1 MEMLYT
7 KYHNDIINTMEK
19 EGFFDVSVEGRY
31 DTNNI
36 RKNIADN
43 IIITASFI
51 SGTINNSEVNLID
64 TSDNYFV
71 VGISYT
77 NMVNNIVIAT
87 LSNKMF
93 LNYGEENLY
102 KMTISLKRKKAKIN
116 DSAKEIIDI
125 LNNSALSFFVD
136 EEIPYNITI
145 DDDIKELN
153 IRIRFSAENK
163 KAFNYALSGLDK
175 KLELIG
181 LELFKIDYKNIT
193 EGSPY
198 KTLDKL
204 DDIFEENYEDT
215 IDVYFYC
222 GY

>member
-7 KYHNDIINTMEK
+7 KYHNDIINAMEK
-19 EGFFDVSVEGRY
+19 EGFFDVYVEGRY
-31 DTNNI
+31 NIDNI
-36 RKNIADN
+36 RKNIADD

-51 SGTINNSEVNLID
+51 SGTINNLEVNPID
-64 TSDNYFV
+64 NIDNYFV
-71 VGISYT
+71 AGIYYT
-77 NMVNNIVIAT
+77 DMVNNIVFGT

-93 LNYGEENLY
+93 LNYVEEKLY
-102 KMTISLKRKKAKIN
+102 KMRISLKRKKAKIN

-136 EEIPYNITI
+136 EEIPYDIYI
-145 DDDIKELN
+145 DDIIKELN
-153 IRIRFSAENK
+153 IRIRFTTENN

-193 EGSPY
+193 EGTPY

-204 DDIFEENYEDT
+204 DDIFEENSEDT
-215 IDVYFYC
+215 IDVHFYC